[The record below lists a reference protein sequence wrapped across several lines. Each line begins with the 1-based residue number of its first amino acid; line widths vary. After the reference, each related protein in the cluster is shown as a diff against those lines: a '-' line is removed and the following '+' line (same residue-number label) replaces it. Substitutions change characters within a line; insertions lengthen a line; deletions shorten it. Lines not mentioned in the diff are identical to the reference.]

1 MSDALEL
8 PLLLEPEEL
17 APVLGHPELLILD
30 FTNPDIYSRAHVPG
44 AIFVPYQHTVRG
56 TPPTPGALPGED
68 HLSQLMSAI
77 GLTPDKWVV
86 VYDDEGG
93 GWAGRFI
100 WLLDAIGHCK
110 YSYLNGGIHGWLAA
124 QQTVSQEPVEPNP
137 SQYSVTVNE
146 ASASVDKN
154 YLLANFDRDDLV
166 IWDARSPQEY
176 DGTRVNAQKGGH
188 IPGAKNYEWTRAMD
202 RERALKIRD
211 QDTLISELA
220 ALGIT
225 KDKEVITHCQTH
237 HRSGFTY
244 LLGKVLGFQNIKSY
258 PGSWSEWGNDPNTPV
273 AYED

>member
-1 MSDALEL
+1 MSDVLEL

-100 WLLDAIGHCK
+100 WLLDAIGHSK

-124 QQTVSQEPVEPNP
+124 QQTVSGVCPK
-137 SQYSVTVNE
+137 
-146 ASASVDKN
+146 ACGRLRKN
-154 YLLANFDRDDLV
+154 V
-166 IWDARSPQEY
+166 PGRS
-176 DGTRVNAQKGGH
+176 TRL
-188 IPGAKNYEWTRAMD
+188 T
-202 RERALKIRD
+202 
-211 QDTLISELA
+211 T
-220 ALGIT
+220 
-225 KDKEVITHCQTH
+225 
-237 HRSGFTY
+237 
-244 LLGKVLGFQNIKSY
+244 
-258 PGSWSEWGNDPNTPV
+258 
-273 AYED
+273 

>member
-100 WLLDAIGHCK
+100 WLLDAIGHSK

-244 LLGKVLGFQNIKSY
+244 LLGKVLGFQNIKAY

>member
-1 MSDALEL
+1 MSEVLDL
-8 PLLLEPEEL
+8 PLLLEPEDL
-17 APVLGHPELLILD
+17 APVLDHPELLILD

-56 TPPTPGALPGED
+56 IPPTPGALPSEE
-68 HLSQLMSAI
+68 HLSQLMSAM
-77 GLTPDKWVV
+77 GLTPEKWVV

-100 WLLDAIGHCK
+100 WLLDSIGHSK

-124 QQTVSQEPVEPNP
+124 QQAVSQEPVEPTP
-137 SQYSVTVNE
+137 SQYQVTIDD
-146 ASASVDKN
+146 ASASVDKV
-154 YLLANFDRDDLV
+154 YILANFDRDDLV

-176 DGTRVNAQKGGH
+176 DGSRVNAQKGGH

-211 QDTLISELA
+211 PDTLINELA
-220 ALGIT
+220 ALGIS

-244 LLGKVLGFQNIKSY
+244 LLGKILGFDNIKAY
-258 PGSWSEWGNDPNTPV
+258 PGSWSEWGNDPDTPV